1 MQRGWGPA
9 ALMKAAHRRR
19 VGEGPSDFIS
29 WPRPLEYETI
39 FEKMT
44 SSKRRPTELVDMG
57 KLMSM
62 PAIEPLIL
70 AQISGPGHPTKTP
83 VPPLGEIVIGRD
95 EECHVVLDEDAAS
108 RVHAKILYTDYQ
120 PELLDLGSTNGT
132 FLNGKPIH
140 RAFLR
145 HGDEIQVGS
154 SVFEVPVGSEEL
166 GPHGSKEARGSLERF
181 ESLVRKSRDG
191 APSPQQSSAISG
203 QLSEIRLTSLLQII
217 ESDKSTGT
225 LVVISGGREGK
236 LYIHQGAVRHA
247 TLGRARGAKAL
258 YRLMVLQDGRF
269 ELFIPGRSPEYDTV
283 DGTLQRHLL
292 EAMRQKDEL
301 SLCMQSL
308 PSSSASLALNPD
320 KHIVP
325 AKVPPSVFDVLAAVD
340 RFKTVEQVFEQCQL
354 PDFEIGRI
362 LHVLLKHNV
371 LKAETKGAAPER
383 SLGAKV
389 TNAGSS

>member
-1 MQRGWGPA
+1 
-9 ALMKAAHRRR
+9 
-19 VGEGPSDFIS
+19 
-29 WPRPLEYETI
+29 
-39 FEKMT
+39 MT

-57 KLMSM
+57 KLLAMQG
-62 PAIEPLIL
+62 IEPLTL
-70 AQISGPGHPTKTP
+70 TQIAGPGHPTKAQ
-83 VPPLGEIVIGRD
+83 VPPLGEIIIGRD

-108 RVHAKILYTDYQ
+108 RLHAKILYTDYQ

-140 RAFLR
+140 RAFLK

-154 SVFEVPVGSEEL
+154 CVFEVSVGTEEL
-166 GPHGSKEARGSLERF
+166 RAHGAQEAQGSFERF
-181 ESLVRKSRDG
+181 ESLIRKSRDR
-191 APSPQQSSAISG
+191 APSRQQSSAISG

-225 LVVISGGREGK
+225 LAVISGGREGK

-247 TLGRARGAKAL
+247 TYGRARGAKAL
-258 YRLMVLQDGRF
+258 YRLMVLEDGHF
-269 ELFIPGRSPEYDTV
+269 DLFIPGRSPEYDTV
-283 DGTLQRHLL
+283 EGNLSRHLL

-301 SLCMQSL
+301 THCLKSL
-308 PSSSASLALNPD
+308 PPSTASLALNPE

-325 AKVPPSVFDVLAAVD
+325 ARVPPSVFDVLAAVG
-340 RFKTVEQVFEQCQL
+340 RFKTVGKVFERCQL

-371 LKAETKGAAPER
+371 LKLESEGQGTER
-383 SLGAKV
+383 ALEVKV
-389 TNAGSS
+389 TNSGSS